1 MARIGQ
7 LECNSGFY
15 CAFWQID
22 ATWRRGGT
30 MRLNLIH
37 AQLIADTLTRKSLIP
52 EESIFLKVNE

>member
-1 MARIGQ
+1 
-7 LECNSGFY
+7 
-15 CAFWQID
+15 
-22 ATWRRGGT
+22 